1 MNTRSIRFRL
11 TIWYAGLLAGMLVL
25 FGVSVYLGLSH
36 YLEWTLKETLSQ
48 QAKQIGESWLGEVGV
63 SGESYVAEEINE
75 HLSPKV
81 NNRFVR
87 ITRVDGSM
95 MYLSDEPENKRF
107 DPSRVLPLKA
117 QTDQESL
124 REEHLIGD
132 SGLMIFAMPF
142 TAKDGARYVIEVGA
156 SNQEVERVLHGLLLA
171 IAIGLPVIVIVAI
184 AGGYLLMRR
193 ALRPVDEITQSA
205 ERITS
210 RNLGERL
217 PVAQTGDELERLSV
231 GLNRMIARLDES
243 FQHIHRFSAD
253 ASHELRTPLTILRGE
268 LEAAAQQPQVTP
280 ELRETLGSALEET
293 ERLSGIVESLMA
305 IARLDAGEARVE
317 LVHFDLA
324 ELTSSTTEQ
333 MRLLAEDKNV
343 GLLCEAEQT
352 VRVEG
357 DRARLKQVIVNLVD
371 NAIKYTHS
379 GGLVGVKV
387 FTSNG
392 HAVIEVNDNGV
403 GIPPEAAPHIFE
415 RFYRVDKARSRQ
427 MGGAGLGL
435 SITKAIV
442 TAHGGQVRVESVE
455 GKGSRFLIELPVAG
469 EEPD

>member
-11 TIWYAGLLAGMLVL
+11 TVWYAGLLAGLLVL
-25 FGVSVYLGLSH
+25 FGVSVYLGLSQ
-36 YLEWTLKETLSQ
+36 YLEWALREALSQ
-48 QAKQIGESWLGEVGV
+48 QAKQIGEAWLGEVGV

-75 HLSPKV
+75 HFSPKV
-81 NNRFVR
+81 NDRFVR
-87 ITRVDGSM
+87 ITRDDGGV
-95 MYLSDEPENKRF
+95 MYLSEEPESKRF
-107 DPSRVLPLKA
+107 DPSRVPPLKA
-117 QTDQESL
+117 QAGHESL
-124 REEHLIGD
+124 REVHLTAD
-132 SGLMIFAMPF
+132 SELMIFAMPF
-142 TAKDGARYVIEVGA
+142 TAKNGSRYVIEVGA
-156 SNQEVERVLHGLLLA
+156 SNQEIERVLRGLLLA
-171 IAIGLPVIVIVAI
+171 IAIGLPIVVTIAI

-210 RNLGERL
+210 RNLSERL

-268 LEAAAQQPQVTP
+268 LEAAAQQPQITP

-293 ERLSGIVESLMA
+293 ERLSRIVESLMA
-305 IARLDAGEARVE
+305 ISRLDAGEARME
-317 LVHFDLA
+317 RTRFDLA

-333 MRLLAEDKNV
+333 MRLLAEDKDIA
-343 GLLCEAEQT
+343 LRCEAEQQ

-371 NAIKYTHS
+371 NAIKYTYP

-387 FTSNG
+387 CATNG
-392 HAVIEVNDNGV
+392 RAMLEVKDNGV
-403 GIPPEAAPHIFE
+403 GIPPEALPHIFE

-455 GKGSRFLIELPVAG
+455 GEGSRFLVELPIAG
-469 EEPD
+469 NTSE

>member
-1 MNTRSIRFRL
+1 MNRRSIRFRL
-11 TIWYAGLLAGMLVL
+11 TVWYAGLLAGLLVL
-25 FGVSVYLGLSH
+25 FGFSVYLGLSQ
-36 YLEWTLKETLSQ
+36 YLGWTLKESLSQ
-48 QAKQIGESWLGEVGV
+48 QAKQIGAAWLGDVGV

-75 HLSPKV
+75 HFSPKV
-81 NNRFVR
+81 NGRFVR
-87 ITRVDGSM
+87 ITRADGSV
-95 MYLSDEPENKRF
+95 MYLSDEPESKRF
-107 DPSRVLPLKA
+107 DPTRVPPLKVRA
-117 QTDQESL
+117 GQESL
-124 REEHLIGD
+124 REERLSVD

-142 TAKDGARYVIEVGA
+142 TANDAARYVIEVGA
-156 SNQEVERVLHGLLLA
+156 TNHEVERVLHGLLLA
-171 IAIGLPVIVIVAI
+171 IAIGLPVVVTIAI

-210 RNLGERL
+210 RNLGEML

-231 GLNRMIARLDES
+231 ALNRMIARLDES

-268 LEAAAQQPQVTP
+268 LEAAAQQRQITH

-293 ERLSGIVESLMA
+293 ERLSRIVESLMV
-305 IARLDAGEARVE
+305 ISRLDAGEARVE
-317 LVHFDLA
+317 LAHFDLA

-333 MRLLAEDKNV
+333 MRLLAEDKNIA
-343 GLLCEAEQT
+343 LSCEAERR
-352 VRVEG
+352 VKVEG

-371 NAIKYTHS
+371 NAIKYTPA

-387 FTSNG
+387 CAWDG
-392 HAVIEVNDNGV
+392 RAVLEVNDNGV
-403 GIPPEAAPHIFE
+403 GIPPEALPHIFE
-415 RFYRVDKARSRQ
+415 RFYRVDKTRSRQ

-435 SITKAIV
+435 SIIKAIV

-455 GKGSRFLIELPVAG
+455 CKGSRFLIELPVAG
-469 EEPD
+469 EESE